1 MKFVT
6 GGSSH
11 FIVAGYVCRMASE
24 KFSLFVSMYLMIVA
38 KSLCN
43 EMMNINIK
51 VGSYEDELVVE
62 VLEEVASTTSG
73 ATGSVNIC

>member
-1 MKFVT
+1 
-6 GGSSH
+6 
-11 FIVAGYVCRMASE
+11 MASE